1 MSKILFARLFCPFD
15 FWSNGQ
21 LKKLI
26 FLTASHNWKCDQ
38 IFLPIGL
45 IERKL
50 LFNILTSLLRR
61 KLIVFIHFS
70 GVWVYATL
78 IPTLIVNS
86 KPLQHNLTSRDYT
99 GLAIW
104 VVGFAIEVLADY
116 QKFVFKNDP
125 NNAVGF
131 TSDNIRLTDIKNY
144 RLPFTYVA
152 FGK

>member
-1 MSKILFARLFCPFD
+1 M
-15 FWSNGQ
+15 
-21 LKKLI
+21 
-26 FLTASHNWKCDQ
+26 
-38 IFLPIGL
+38 
-45 IERKL
+45 
-50 LFNILTSLLRR
+50 
-61 KLIVFIHFS
+61 
-70 GVWVYATL
+70 YATL

-125 NNAVGF
+125 NNAV
-131 TSDNIRLTDIKNY
+131 DIKNY